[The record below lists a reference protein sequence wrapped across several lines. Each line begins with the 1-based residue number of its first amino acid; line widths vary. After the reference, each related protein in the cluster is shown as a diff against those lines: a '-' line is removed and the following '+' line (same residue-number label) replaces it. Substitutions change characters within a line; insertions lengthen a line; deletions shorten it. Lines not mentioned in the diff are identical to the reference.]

1 MTIHLVIFL
10 ILILYIVSYFSKIE
24 IRYNQND
31 IPIFRMYKL
40 SNLCFNCAYLF
51 AFLFLIL
58 SWSLDHIDVWLTQV
72 VIPAVTVCV
81 LLGFLF
87 KYIATTFGYKAA
99 ETKKPNA
106 PLNMKAFIKNTDLT
120 LNDETHMKK
129 TSLLNNQDNDAA

>member
-1 MTIHLVIFL
+1 M
-10 ILILYIVSYFSKIE
+10 
-24 IRYNQND
+24 
-31 IPIFRMYKL
+31 
-40 SNLCFNCAYLF
+40 
-51 AFLFLIL
+51 
-58 SWSLDHIDVWLTQV
+58 
-72 VIPAVTVCV
+72 IPAVTVCV

>member
-1 MTIHLVIFL
+1 
-10 ILILYIVSYFSKIE
+10 
-24 IRYNQND
+24 
-31 IPIFRMYKL
+31 MYKL
-40 SNLCFNCAYLF
+40 SSLCLNCAYLF
-51 AFLFLIL
+51 AFLFLLL

-87 KYIATTFGYKAA
+87 KYIATTFGYKSA

-106 PLNMKAFIKNTDLT
+106 SLNDKVSIKNKDLT